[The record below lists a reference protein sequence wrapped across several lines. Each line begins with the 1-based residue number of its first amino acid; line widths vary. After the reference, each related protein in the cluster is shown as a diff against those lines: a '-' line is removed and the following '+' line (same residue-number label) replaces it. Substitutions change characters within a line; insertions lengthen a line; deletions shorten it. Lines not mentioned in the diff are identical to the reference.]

1 MRDVIAAAVF
11 IALAAMAGCKSSRSG
26 AQGADGG
33 ALVAESSDGG
43 GERAPAVPFEVRA
56 DGRDV
61 LFFWFDERGASHTTS
76 MVDNVPAERRAL
88 VRVDPTRPELR
99 QPGWVYVADLRAPT
113 PQGTFATRAVR
124 AEELSQQIMAMRG
137 VREPLGTPPSQPSQP
152 SQQVAAAQPGAH
164 GQPSASPGVIIYGAS
179 WCHACHDAANWLRAH
194 NIPFVEKDIEQD
206 ASAQAEMVDKARRA
220 GVPTGSIPIL
230 DVRGHI
236 MVGFS
241 PPQIERAL
249 AGG

>member
-1 MRDVIAAAVF
+1 MRDVIAALVLVSLG
-11 IALAAMAGCKSSRSG
+11 ALGGCKSSR
-26 AQGADGG
+26 ADGD
-33 ALVAESSDGG
+33 ARTVTVSPENTPQEA
-43 GERAPAVPFEVRA
+43 RPAVPFEVRA

-76 MVDNVPAERRAL
+76 SIESIPTERREL

-99 QPGWVYVADLRAPT
+99 VPGWIYVADLRAAT
-113 PQGTFATRAVR
+113 PQGTFATRSVR
-124 AEELSQQIMAMRG
+124 ADELSQQVMAMRG
-137 VREPLGTPPSQPSQP
+137 VQGPLGSQPPAPPAQPADPSQPGAVA
-152 SQQVAAAQPGAH
+152 QQGAHAQPN
-164 GQPSASPGVIIYGAS
+164 SPGVIIYGAS
-179 WCHACHDAANWLRAH
+179 WCHACHDAANWLRGH
-194 NIPFVEKDIEQD
+194 NVAFVEKDIEQD
-206 ASAQAEMVDKARRA
+206 ASAQAEMQDKARRA